1 MTRKRMPG
9 PRGRNRVATPT
20 DLVGLGL
27 IGFATNCLMVVFNT
41 SGIEKKD
48 TDKLGGGWGL
58 AHLSLGS
65 MMVILG
71 VSDYLTGP
79 LGALS
84 GYTGIALVFYGFFW
98 IFLGGSL
105 VRGFDLRPVGQVSIA
120 YAIVDLWLL
129 YETWKINQATTTFYS
144 LTILLLVLTVVF
156 ILLSAAVHGITWIL
170 QMNHCCVVT
179 LAI

>member
-84 GYTGIALVFYGFFW
+84 GYPRIHGV
-98 IFLGGSL
+98 LGGGRLPSQPGTQKGPAQL
-105 VRGFDLRPVGQVSIA
+105 GVQAEVRLGRSGQGQHRGQLFLSRACPVEVPDHQGAVRRPI
-120 YAIVDLWLL
+120 
-129 YETWKINQATTTFYS
+129 E
-144 LTILLLVLTVVF
+144 
-156 ILLSAAVHGITWIL
+156 AVQKTQITSHALHIGWVRNP
-170 QMNHCCVVT
+170 MRR
-179 LAI
+179 AS

>member
-1 MTRKRMPG
+1 
-9 PRGRNRVATPT
+9 
-20 DLVGLGL
+20 
-27 IGFATNCLMVVFNT
+27 MVVFNT
-41 SGIEKKD
+41 IGIEKKD

-71 VSDYLTGP
+71 VADFLTGP

-84 GYTGIALVFYGFFW
+84 GYTGIALVYYGFFW

-120 YAIVDLWLL
+120 YAFVDLWFL
-129 YETWKINQATTTFYS
+129 YESWKINQAGAGFYS
-144 LTILLLVLTVVF
+144 LTILLVVLTVVF
-156 ILLSAAVHGITWIL
+156 IIFYAAVHGRPGLLKVNAVLLIILALLGFYIGFSLITPGFP
-170 QMNHCCVVT
+170 
-179 LAI
+179 AF